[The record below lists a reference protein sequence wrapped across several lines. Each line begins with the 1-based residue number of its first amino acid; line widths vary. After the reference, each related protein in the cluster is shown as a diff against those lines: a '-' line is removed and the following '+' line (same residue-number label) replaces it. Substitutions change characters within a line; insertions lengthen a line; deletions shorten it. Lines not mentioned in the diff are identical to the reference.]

1 MALEIERKFLLK
13 NDLWKKD
20 AVSSSCISQGYLTAA
35 GTTVRVRLRDDAAYL
50 TIKGKAT
57 GLTRSEFEY
66 SIPTAEAREMLATLA
81 LDPPVEKIRYIVP
94 AGNGLFWEIDEY
106 LGANAPL
113 FTAELE
119 LPSEDTPFE
128 KPQWLGEE
136 ISGDSRYTNRA
147 LSRRPYSLWG
157 VEER

>member
-1 MALEIERKFLLK
+1 MALEIERKFLVS
-13 NDLWKKD
+13 NDLWRKE
-20 AVSSSCISQGYLTAA
+20 VISCSRISQGYLTAA
-35 GTTVRVRLRDDAAYL
+35 GTTVRVRLRDGSAFL
-50 TIKGKAT
+50 TIKGKAC

-66 SIPTAEAREMLATLA
+66 PIPVDDAEEMLNTLS

-94 AGNGLFWEIDEY
+94 AGNDLFWEIDEY

-119 LPSEDTPFE
+119 IPDENTVFALPP
-128 KPQWLGEE
+128 WLGEE

-147 LSRRPYSLWG
+147 LSRRPYSQWSAEG
-157 VEER
+157 S